1 MDDPCALRYIHCLI
15 VQFANNMDP
24 LDEALAAMRVER
36 ALYARLDA
44 NAPWGLN
51 TRRIDGT
58 TRFGLMVRGRAV
70 LTMTDQDAAVPVE
83 LVAGDCFFI
92 PHGAAYRLQDAP
104 GSPME
109 NCVDVVR
116 NSVDGWVKLGG
127 GAGENA
133 GNPAA
138 SIVSGWFH
146 FDERGAKP
154 LLDALPPL
162 LHIRM
167 DDARTQVLQASLQLL
182 AMETAQR
189 DLGSGL
195 VISRLA
201 DIIFAQAVRAYM
213 HTLDPETE
221 AGWLA
226 ALSDRRIGQALR
238 ALHRDVAAGWTVDA
252 LATAAGMSRSAF
264 AQRFKEKVGRT
275 PLDYLAHW
283 RMFRAGGMLQHSDRA
298 LAAIAENVGYESEAA
313 FNKAFKRWSGIAPGA
328 YRRQA
333 KGAPGEPAA

>member
-1 MDDPCALRYIHCLI
+1 
-15 VQFANNMDP
+15 MDP

-36 ALYARLDA
+36 ALYARLEA
-44 NAPWGLN
+44 SAPWGLN

-58 TRFGLMVRGRAV
+58 TRFGLMVRGRAL
-70 LTMTDQDAAVPVE
+70 LTMADNHEVPPVE

-92 PHGAAYRLQDAP
+92 PHGAAYQLQDAP
-104 GSPME
+104 GSPLE
-109 NCVDVVR
+109 NCVDAVR
-116 NSVDGWVKLGG
+116 NSIDGLVTL
-127 GAGENA
+127 GAGN
-133 GNPAA
+133 GAA
-138 SIVSGWFH
+138 AATIVSGWFH
-146 FDERGAKP
+146 YDERGARP

-195 VISRLA
+195 IISRLA

-213 HTLDPETE
+213 HALDPETE

-226 ALSDRRIGQALR
+226 ALSDRRIGLALR
-238 ALHRDVAAGWTVDA
+238 ALHRDVAAGWTVDT
-252 LATAAGMSRSAF
+252 LAAAAGMSRSAF
-264 AQRFKEKVGRT
+264 AQRFKEKVGRP

-283 RMFRAGGMLQHSDRA
+283 RMFRAGDMLLHSDRA

-333 KGAPGEPAA
+333 KAIAGAQAA